1 MESKKAELIKIE
13 SRMVKDREMGDVG
26 QRSPTLSY
34 KMNTFWRSNIK
45 HGNNGQ

>member
-13 SRMVKDREMGDVG
+13 SRMVKIGKWGDVG
-26 QRSPTLSY
+26 QMSLTLSY
-34 KMNTFWRSNIK
+34 KMSKFWRSIIT